1 MTRYQIYL
9 NPKSVNIIDD
19 ISREMGVARS
29 AIIRDVIDRVVREYE
44 KVLSAAKKIPLK
56 NHPLMKIIGIGKS
69 PTGDVADGVDDI
81 YLQD

>member
-9 NPKSVNIIDD
+9 NPKSVKILDD
-19 ISREMGVARS
+19 VSEELSVTRS
-29 AIIRDVIDRVVREYE
+29 HVIRDVLDRVAREYE